1 MDFRFGLLTLFASIS
16 TMNSL
21 MILTYVPLYSEEIG
35 IPVVLIGYLVFIYYA
50 TETLIRIPIGSLA
63 DFLGH
68 DMVIL
73 LEAFA
78 LIGSSILYILS
89 ERFWILLI
97 LAQALFAL
105 GLAIT
110 WVVIPSYISQI
121 TTSKESLPKYTFSL
135 GIGLLIGGPLGGF
148 IRDTW
153 GMSVLFR
160 VFLIDTIIMLI
171 IGFVFYLVSDQ
182 KFNQF
187 SGNKINLSGIINGI
201 KDSYSEPISLLSN
214 KKIMVASIVSMI
226 MFMTIGMSN
235 SLLPIHFSNIG
246 FTSFLIGIIQTSR
259 VSSSTLARLS
269 VKKIIL
275 KWRVSTILAFGMAIT
290 GLSIVLIAFVELTY
304 LVIILSIIWGF
315 GGGVYLP
322 IVFTIIANS
331 TNSKNRGA
339 AMGIRGSLSTLGAA
353 IGVLFFTQL
362 ANFTSIVF
370 SLVIVGLVVFSFSF
384 LLLTIW
390 RKTIEI

>member
-21 MILTYVPLYSEEIG
+21 MVLTYVPLYSEEIG

-68 DMVIL
+68 DIVIL

-89 ERFWILLI
+89 ERFWVLLI

-121 TTSKESLPKYTFSL
+121 TSSKESLPKYTFSL

-160 VFLIDTIIMLI
+160 VFLVDTIMMLI

-187 SGNKINLSGIINGI
+187 SWNKIDLSGIINGI
-201 KDSYSEPISLLSN
+201 RNSYSESINLLSN

-246 FTSFLIGIIQTSR
+246 LTSFLIGIIQTSR

-370 SLVIVGLVVFSFSF
+370 SLMILGLVVFSFSF